1 RAPGRSVPPGSA
13 RPLPTAPG
21 GHPVRQS
28 SAAGSTP
35 CGRLAAL
42 ATPHARTPTAAA
54 NVLPADW
61 AHVLRPPR
69 RTDTSLAASWPGLF
83 ASRGTLVCL
92 RAAITVCAD
101 TCHASSGPHRP
112 LLRYNSYKVSS
123 PAGGV
128 SRHSLRPPGT
138 CTVYLHNDRNTS
150 DISSQN
156 QIPSA
161 DASRRLTEPPPSPI
175 APAVL
180 LAGAHRNLQPSTTR

>member
-61 AHVLRPPR
+61 AHGLRPPR

-83 ASRGTLVCL
+83 ASRGRGSV
-92 RAAITVCAD
+92 
-101 TCHASSGPHRP
+101 SG
-112 LLRYNSYKVSS
+112 
-123 PAGGV
+123 
-128 SRHSLRPPGT
+128 
-138 CTVYLHNDRNTS
+138 
-150 DISSQN
+150 
-156 QIPSA
+156 
-161 DASRRLTEPPPSPI
+161 PPSPS
-175 APAVL
+175 APTHATLPLAPIVL
-180 LAGAHRNLQPSTTR
+180 SCDTNAPRPALLSLL

>member
-61 AHVLRPPR
+61 AHGLRPPR
-69 RTDTSLAASWPGLF
+69 RTDTSLAASWPGLL

-92 RAAITVCAD
+92 RAAITVCAE

-112 LLRYNSYKVSS
+112 LLRYDCSTARSTSRALTPSLTRWWGVTPMTASARYAYCL
-123 PAGGV
+123 PARWRKYV
-128 SRHSLRPPGT
+128 RS
-138 CTVYLHNDRNTS
+138 
-150 DISSQN
+150 
-156 QIPSA
+156 
-161 DASRRLTEPPPSPI
+161 
-175 APAVL
+175 
-180 LAGAHRNLQPSTTR
+180 